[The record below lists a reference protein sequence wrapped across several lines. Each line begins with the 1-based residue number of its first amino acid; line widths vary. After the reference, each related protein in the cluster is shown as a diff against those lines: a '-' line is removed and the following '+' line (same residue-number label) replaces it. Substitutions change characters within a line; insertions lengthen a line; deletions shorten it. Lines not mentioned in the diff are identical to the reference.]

1 MRWNLYTSAEK
12 MQVLW
17 VCIGLPV
24 LLLAAWLVRDWM
36 DAGGS
41 KKARKAAKALLY
53 YRLLVKGQAAMELCA
68 LLVVSGMAEA
78 AVILVQTFRKAK
90 GDEEHPP
97 RLTFLIAKLMFCAV
111 LIGLAVGMMVLT
123 QNW

>member
-1 MRWNLYTSAEK
+1 MTPWT
-12 MQVLW
+12 M
-17 VCIGLPV
+17 
-24 LLLAAWLVRDWM
+24 AW
-36 DAGGS
+36 
-41 KKARKAAKALLY
+41 
-53 YRLLVKGQAAMELCA
+53 YRRVMECSFNWAAMELCA

-90 GDEEHPP
+90 DDEEHPP